1 MRKNRLCASAT
12 DAEIASVAKDW
23 FRFAKDREGG
33 RKKREERKKRKEAA
47 QATATSDPG
56 SE

>member
-12 DAEIASVAKDW
+12 DAEIVSVAKDW

-47 QATATSDPG
+47 PATATSDPG